1 MWKTNVKLALRYM
14 RAHKGYTALNITAL
28 TLGFF
33 CFIVLS
39 AWVGG
44 ELNFDQQYENV
55 YRLLQTDQREDGS
68 QREMAVVGH
77 ALGAAAEAQFPE
89 IEEATLV
96 TPWLT
101 MTVGNDPMARQ
112 YERATVIDSS
122 FFDVFPMEFVA
133 GNPSTFFAQENG
145 ILLTKSLAKKYFGD
159 ADPMQQ
165 EFWTNW
171 FVGTIAGVIKDI
183 PDNTHLE
190 GDLFLSHRTTAQ
202 HFPFW
207 QRLVANNW
215 QRGILTHYYKLRP
228 DANPNALAE
237 KMATL
242 VAQNWGEEEPFDRT
256 FQLQP
261 VQDIHLYANEAEG
274 EINADKGS
282 AFQVRLFG
290 LIALAILLVAC
301 FNYAG
306 LVNVS
311 FIQRGKDIGL
321 HKTIGATRAQML
333 RQFFTESLLMTLISL
348 VLAVI
353 FVQIG
358 RGVISELMNRTFD
371 WAMVSP
377 TQIAIIAGAA
387 IGVVLLSTAYPAWI
401 ATSTTPMMAIR
412 NAQPKREGWSI
423 RRVAT
428 VAQFTLAIALLACAV
443 IFYQQIQYLQN
454 KSLGFASDGVIVA
467 DINSGVQRSQF
478 RAIKQTFGQ
487 LAEVQSV
494 SVASRVPGECKNFI
508 QTNVQLQGSDQ
519 DREMIFIGADN
530 DFLNTFDIELTSG
543 LNFTGDPSDATSV
556 LINETAVAAL
566 GLDDPVGQMI
576 EIPSVN
582 NSGQV
587 SELDEP
593 FRARIA
599 GVVADFHFEDFRQS
613 IKPLVIASWNNP
625 IQSIDYY
632 AIRVNTDNLSRTVA
646 ALQETNRQFDAEN
659 PLLINFLDDQLQRF
673 YEADIRRSQLLMFF
687 AGVVILISALGLFSI
702 TAFAIRQRTK
712 EIGIRKVLGASV
724 QQIVALISKD
734 FLVLVLIAILVAVP
748 IAWWGMNAWLSDFA
762 YRIELQWWMFAL
774 SGAAALLVA
783 LLTVSWQAIRAA
795 VANPVDSLRSE

>member
-1 MWKTNVKLALRYM
+1 MWKTNVKLAMRYM

-44 ELNFDQQYENV
+44 ELNFDEQYENV
-55 YRLLQTDQREDGS
+55 YRLLQKAEREDGS

-77 ALGAAAEAQFPE
+77 ALGGAAEAQFPE
-89 IEEATLV
+89 IEDATLI
-96 TPWLT
+96 TPWIT

-122 FFDVFPMEFVA
+122 FFDVFPMEFVS

-145 ILLTKSLAKKYFGD
+145 ILLTESLAKKYFGD
-159 ADPMQQ
+159 ADPLQQ

-171 FVGTIAGVIKDI
+171 FVGTIGGVIKDV
-183 PDNTHLE
+183 PENTHLE

-202 HFPFW
+202 YFPFW

-228 DANPNALAE
+228 DANPDALAQ
-237 KMATL
+237 KMAAL
-242 VAQNWGEEEPFDRT
+242 VEQNWPENEPFDRT

-261 VQDIHLYANEAEG
+261 VQAIHLYSNEVEG
-274 EINADKGS
+274 EMNADKGS

-311 FIQRGKDIGL
+311 YIQRAKDIGL

-348 VLAVI
+348 ALAVV
-353 FVQIG
+353 FVQVG
-358 RGVISELMNRTFD
+358 KGVISELMNRTFD
-371 WAMVSP
+371 WTMISP
-377 TQIAIIAGAA
+377 MQIATIAGAA
-387 IGVVLLSTAYPAWI
+387 IGVVILSTAYPAWI
-401 ATSTTPMMAIR
+401 ATSATPMMAIR

-428 VAQFTLAIALLACAV
+428 VAQFTVAIALLACAV
-443 IFYQQIQYLQN
+443 IFYQQIHYLQN
-454 KSLGFASDGVIVA
+454 KSLGFASEGVIVA
-467 DINSGVQRSQF
+467 DINSSAQRNQF
-478 RAIKQTFGQ
+478 RAIKQNYAQ

-494 SVASRVPGECKNFI
+494 SVASRVPGEWKNF
-508 QTNVQLQGSDQ
+508 TLANVQRQGADQ
-519 DREMIFIGADN
+519 NADMIFVGADD

-543 LNFTGDPSDATSV
+543 LNFSGDPADSTSV

-566 GLDDPVGQMI
+566 GLENPIGQMI
-576 EIPSVN
+576 EIPAIN

-587 SELDEP
+587 AELEEP

-599 GVVADFHFEDFRQS
+599 GIVADFHFEDFRQS

-632 AIRVNTDNLSRTVA
+632 AIKVSTDNLSRTVA
-646 ALQETNRQFDAEN
+646 SLQEANRQFDAEN

-712 EIGIRKVLGASV
+712 EIGIRKVLGASI
-724 QQIVALISKD
+724 QQIVTLISKD
-734 FLVLVLIAILVAVP
+734 FVTLVIIAMLLAIP
-748 IAWWGMNAWLSDFA
+748 IAWWGMDTWLEDFA
-762 YRIELQWWMFAL
+762 YRIELNWWMFAMA
-774 SGAAALLVA
+774 GVGALLIA

-795 VANPVDSLRSE
+795 VANPVESLRSE